1 MSDTASQPAQ
11 PYDPSAIFHDNGPIE
26 PIFIGESVRALMR
39 AMPLANP
46 AEPRGLAYRRMYTAM
61 RALAALH
68 PRDEIEVMLGVQAVS
83 AYHAAA
89 ACWYIGMN
97 LRQPSGDSTRHITT
111 AASAARTFD
120 TLLKALERRQ
130 AKSLTVP
137 PGRPA
142 AHEWSKPD
150 VPAFMARIEARCRDE
165 EYQTPGP
172 PGPGHRAH
180 DDQTGPAGHD
190 RRDDQTAWTSDD
202 LAVADAIAECERIK
216 DENQGLDLAATEG
229 ILPGGGMIMPQNPTQ
244 AQAAYIARRL
254 GLSYKREYAENLRQ
268 GIRKYPRIRPLRTG
282 DLIT

>member
-68 PRDEIEVMLGVQAVS
+68 PRDEIEVMLGVQAVA

-180 DDQTGPAGHD
+180 DDQAGPAGLAGH
-190 RRDDQTAWTSDD
+190 DDQIAWTSDD

>member
-180 DDQTGPAGHD
+180 DDQAGPAGLAGH
-190 RRDDQTAWTSDD
+190 DDQIAWTSDD

>member
-1 MSDTASQPAQ
+1 
-11 PYDPSAIFHDNGPIE
+11 
-26 PIFIGESVRALMR
+26 
-39 AMPLANP
+39 MPLANP

-68 PRDEIEVMLGVQAVS
+68 PRDEIEVMLGVQAVA

-180 DDQTGPAGHD
+180 DDQAGPAGLAGH
-190 RRDDQTAWTSDD
+190 DDQIAWTSDD

>member
-83 AYHAAA
+83 AYHAAT

-165 EYQTPGP
+165 EYQTPRP

-180 DDQTGPAGHD
+180 DDQAGPAGLAGH
-190 RRDDQTAWTSDD
+190 DDQIAWTSDD